1 MRWVKREEMSTLMK
15 LNEMTEEGGVAHSEY
30 RQQETL

>member
-1 MRWVKREEMSTLMK
+1 MRWVKREEMSALMK
-15 LNEMTEEGGVAHSEY
+15 LNEMTEKGSVAHSEY

>member
-1 MRWVKREEMSTLMK
+1 MRWVKREEISALMK
-15 LNEMTEEGGVAHSEY
+15 RNEMTKEGSVAHSEY